1 MASSQSKPRRTY
13 RSIKLDEG
21 TYLSLQE
28 LKALYTMQYKRP
40 ISANSLVQYLVKKG
54 ILELKNTKSPIRTS
68 SVLDEFFG

>member
-1 MASSQSKPRRTY
+1 MASLQSKPRRAY

-28 LKALYTMQYKRP
+28 LKALYIVQYKRP

-54 ILELKNTKSPIRTS
+54 ISELKNTKNTIP
-68 SVLDEFFG
+68 SVLDEFFGVQ